1 MMTLRAGDLNHLV
14 YHIFE
19 IDAYQSKMG
28 DDSDI
33 ITISFDV
40 RTREAADDLRDFLEK
55 GYSFV
60 LDADRTPGEQED
72 GMFKVFVEIERN
84 RKSGKY
90 IIDLVDG
97 VKRLTKRNDTRFR
110 YYKNWKSYP
119 CDMENL
125 ERYVPFKREDYKKI
139 VSEQNMENYKN
150 FFSKSFVESII
161 FKDNVL
167 TIKKKYADPVYFEF
181 IDFGNH
187 SKIFANI
194 NENLNVNDFAEVIFL
209 TKYIGDYNI
218 SKYGNKITL
227 ENDDKV
233 LVVKRINT

>member
-1 MMTLRAGDLNHLV
+1 MTLRAGDLNHLV

-19 IDAYQSKMG
+19 IDAYKSKMG
-28 DDSDI
+28 EDSDI
-33 ITISFDV
+33 ITVSFDV
-40 RTREAADDLRDFLEK
+40 RTREAADDLRNFMEK
-55 GYSFV
+55 GYIFV

-84 RKSGKY
+84 RKSAKN
-90 IIDLVDG
+90 ILELADG
-97 VKRLTKRNDTRFR
+97 INRLTNHKDIRFR

-119 CDMENL
+119 CNLENL
-125 ERYVPFKREDYKKI
+125 EKYVPLKQEDYKRI
-139 VSEQNMENYKN
+139 VSEQNIENYKN
-150 FFSKSFVESII
+150 FFSKSFVESVI
-161 FKDNVL
+161 FKENVL

-187 SKIFANI
+187 SKIFTNI

-218 SKYGNKITL
+218 SKYGNKIIL
-227 ENDDKV
+227 ENDDKALV
-233 LVVKRINT
+233 LKRINT